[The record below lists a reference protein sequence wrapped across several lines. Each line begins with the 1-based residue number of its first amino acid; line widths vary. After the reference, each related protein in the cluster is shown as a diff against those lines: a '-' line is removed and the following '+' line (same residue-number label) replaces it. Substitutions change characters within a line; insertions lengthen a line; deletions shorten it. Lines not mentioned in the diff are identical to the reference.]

1 MKGEGGIIQKSG
13 KCPNSYD
20 LHCLKVEIGKNYQKS
35 CIILWNVVFILKGIC
50 RMYPKIFGLSVSLN
64 NMGVLGPSHNSV

>member
-20 LHCLKVEIGKNYQKS
+20 LHCLKVEIGKKLSEKLYN
-35 CIILWNVVFILKGIC
+35 LVFILKGIC

-64 NMGVLGPSHNSV
+64 NMGVLGQSHNFV